1 MKDLMKMIMKNKG
14 ESEEMS
20 PEKIKA
26 KMDVIQELLDM
37 AGESQ
42 GKGLAG
48 KLQKVSVMAPDK
60 ESLLEGM
67 NKAQDLVEES
77 PESEMMEEE
86 SEEDESPLKKA
97 ISEALMKKE
106 PESMEKAMVEA
117 APEEDEDEAM
127 SFDERRK
134 RKMMARMKEEN
145 D

>member
-14 ESEEMS
+14 GAEEMS
-20 PEKIKA
+20 PEKIQA

-67 NKAQDLVEES
+67 DKAQDIVEEA

-86 SEEDESPLKKA
+86 PSSLADALIEKKAEMHAPESDEDE
-97 ISEALMKKE
+97 
-106 PESMEKAMVEA
+106 
-117 APEEDEDEAM
+117 EAM
-127 SFDERRK
+127 SFEDRRK
-134 RKMMARMKEEN
+134 RKMMAKMMKEEN